1 MVDISHTIE
10 KGNREN
16 QALAGGGDPRKSICC
31 CIVGASPV
39 LDGLNQILLLFGS
52 LDYLIH
58 QVLQALMVSDN
69 SEGMVEEVVTP
80 FTNRGGDGMELPD
93 VSGGV
98 LQPGAEIL
106 AKKHDWMSV
115 LGQHRAYRDSESI
128 YF

>member
-1 MVDISHTIE
+1 M
-10 KGNREN
+10 
-16 QALAGGGDPRKSICC
+16 AGGNHARKGICC
-31 CIVGASPV
+31 GIAGASAV
-39 LDGLNQILLLFGS
+39 LDGVIVTQKLDQILLLFWS
-52 LDYLIH
+52 LDDLIH

>member
-58 QVLQALMVSDN
+58 QVLQALMVSNN
-69 SEGMVEEVVTP
+69 SERMAEEVVTP
-80 FTNRGGDGMELPD
+80 FTDDGGDGMEFPD
-93 VSGGV
+93 IGRGT
-98 LQPGAEIL
+98 LQPGAESL
-106 AKKHDWMSV
+106 AKKRDWMSM
-115 LGQHRAYRDSESI
+115 LG
-128 YF
+128 